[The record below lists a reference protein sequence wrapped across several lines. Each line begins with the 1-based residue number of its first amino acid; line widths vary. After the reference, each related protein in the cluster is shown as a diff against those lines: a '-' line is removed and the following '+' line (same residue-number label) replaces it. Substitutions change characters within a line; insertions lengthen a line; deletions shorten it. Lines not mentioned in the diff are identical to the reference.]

1 MRILIVSQTPRTTAH
16 TSRHFLHRKISCF
29 YRQYCRYRLL
39 PDDAR
44 VYSWES
50 VPVYHEQYNAELPA
64 EAGIAREIERYTTEL
79 DRDWVINQPQDIRE
93 AMELVEKTVT
103 ELMSGALKYCDTC
116 EPGSAR
122 HHQYQVIKQIF
133 FHHKIFWVFTKRL
146 RQVRAGMI
154 HHRLA
159 SLYHHSYRATLAQEA
174 RSRKLR
180 QLAELHYV
188 KAAALFSALAMFA
201 QAIRTVLERA
211 GLLEVALASAKSEAG
226 KSKVLLQILDII
238 LENEEVLG
246 KMIARDEVE
255 ELDDKDEIIEEQ
267 KMTETILQRLQ
278 FTLLSLVKSGS
289 GASSKNKKKGD
300 KRVSDG
306 GGIVKELYGLTLK
319 CSASSEN
326 FVKELQQLLTSVKKE
341 RANM

>member
-1 MRILIVSQTPRTTAH
+1 MT
-16 TSRHFLHRKISCF
+16 
-29 YRQYCRYRLL
+29 
-39 PDDAR
+39 
-44 VYSWES
+44 
-50 VPVYHEQYNAELPA
+50 
-64 EAGIAREIERYTTEL
+64 
-79 DRDWVINQPQDIRE
+79 RD
-93 AMELVEKTVT
+93 LVENTVT
-103 ELMSGALKYCDTC
+103 EVMSGALKYCDTC
-116 EPGSAR
+116 ERGSAR
-122 HHQYQVIKQIF
+122 HHQYQVLKQIF

-226 KSKVLLQILDII
+226 KCKVLLQILDII

-306 GGIVKELYGLTLK
+306 GGLVKELYGSTLK

-326 FVKELQQLLTSVKKE
+326 FVKELQELLTSVKKE

>member
-1 MRILIVSQTPRTTAH
+1 MYQDQAPLSTMT
-16 TSRHFLHRKISCF
+16 
-29 YRQYCRYRLL
+29 
-39 PDDAR
+39 
-44 VYSWES
+44 
-50 VPVYHEQYNAELPA
+50 
-64 EAGIAREIERYTTEL
+64 
-79 DRDWVINQPQDIRE
+79 RDQ
-93 AMELVEKTVT
+93 VEKTVT

-289 GASSKNKKKGD
+289 GVSKNKKKGD

-306 GGIVKELYGLTLK
+306 GGLVKELYGSTLK

>member
-1 MRILIVSQTPRTTAH
+1 
-16 TSRHFLHRKISCF
+16 
-29 YRQYCRYRLL
+29 
-39 PDDAR
+39 
-44 VYSWES
+44 
-50 VPVYHEQYNAELPA
+50 
-64 EAGIAREIERYTTEL
+64 
-79 DRDWVINQPQDIRE
+79 
-93 AMELVEKTVT
+93 
-103 ELMSGALKYCDTC
+103 
-116 EPGSAR
+116 
-122 HHQYQVIKQIF
+122 
-133 FHHKIFWVFTKRL
+133 
-146 RQVRAGMI
+146 
-154 HHRLA
+154 
-159 SLYHHSYRATLAQEA
+159 
-174 RSRKLR
+174 
-180 QLAELHYV
+180 
-188 KAAALFSALAMFA
+188 MFA

-226 KSKVLLQILDII
+226 KCKILLQILDII

-255 ELDDKDEIIEEQ
+255 ELDDKDEIVEEQ

-289 GASSKNKKKGD
+289 GVSKNKKKGD

-306 GGIVKELYGLTLK
+306 GGLVKELYGSTLK